1 MKQKSQKERKN
12 SDSYRGRL
20 GNTLMKIRTERYKK
34 IVKNDR
40 RVAKKRKWRERE
52 RAREGEGEGQNGRD
66 MT

>member
-1 MKQKSQKERKN
+1 
-12 SDSYRGRL
+12 
-20 GNTLMKIRTERYKK
+20 MKIRTERYKK

-40 RVAKKRKWRERE
+40 RVAKKRKRRERE